1 MLVLDINKSRKRNLC
16 EDIIC
21 WFVSKYLN
29 RFNIKIIVE
38 HKNLKKEGVLGYCG
52 ILGSTYRAREFL
64 IEIDPKQGY
73 ESYSTT
79 LLHECQHIYQHCKG
93 YLTIKGNKQLWKG
106 KDISSLPYDVQEHE
120 VEANYM
126 ENVLFLEYT
135 EYLEQGGGLT
145 RSEKCV

>member
-1 MLVLDINKSRKRNLC
+1 MLILDIDKSRKKNLC
-16 EDIIC
+16 EDVIC

-29 RFNIKIIVE
+29 RFNIEIIVE
-38 HKNLKKEGVLGYCG
+38 HKNLKKEKVLGYCG
-52 ILGSTYRAREFL
+52 ILGSTYRPREFL
-64 IEIDPKQGY
+64 IEIDSRLGY
-73 ESYSTT
+73 GSYVTT

-93 YLTIKGNKQLWKG
+93 HLKIKGNKQLWKG

-120 VEANYM
+120 IEANYM

-135 EYLEQGGGLT
+135 KYLEGGGLT